1 MDGAGTPGEPSP
13 DGRMGAGWWWNR
25 AGSSGAVLGAGEG
38 AQGAQGTHCGHPH
51 VPCAHLLAVQDR
63 KGLEDGF
70 LVATVPLDTR
80 LLAHDGLCSGETQLC
95 AGRGDESSW
104 VWGLLFPQSPSYG
117 AEGSAELPSS
127 LPPSMAAAA
136 LEPSALHLFTR
147 LPRFMVVYVIT

>member
-1 MDGAGTPGEPSP
+1 M
-13 DGRMGAGWWWNR
+13 
-25 AGSSGAVLGAGEG
+25 LGAGEG

-70 LVATVPLDTR
+70 LVATVPLDTQ
-80 LLAHDGLCSGETQLC
+80 LLAHNGLCSGETQLC

-127 LPPSMAAAA
+127 PLPPWRLLPWSPLLCTYLHGCLA
-136 LEPSALHLFTR
+136 LWWFMSLHKYCR
-147 LPRFMVVYVIT
+147 LL

>member
-63 KGLEDGF
+63 KGLGDGF

-95 AGRGDESSW
+95 AGRGDESSR
-104 VWGLLFPQSPSYG
+104 VWGLLFPQTPSYG